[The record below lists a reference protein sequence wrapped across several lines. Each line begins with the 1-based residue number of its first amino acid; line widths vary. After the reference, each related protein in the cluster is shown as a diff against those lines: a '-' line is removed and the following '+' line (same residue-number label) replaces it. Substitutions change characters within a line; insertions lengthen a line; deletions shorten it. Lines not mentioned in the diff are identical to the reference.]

1 MASSSTPT
9 ATPRK
14 RNPGRN
20 LPAAFGTGIFLGGI
34 VLFVVLGVPALTDN
48 RLTAQ
53 LIWAVLVAILVV
65 LALKEVAVLWRE
77 HVLAGNA
84 PERHALCTLT
94 LAGVKLC
101 LAGAAI

>member
-65 LALKEVAVLWRE
+65 LALKEVLIVSTNTDTSYHLLPYICWGKSL
-77 HVLAGNA
+77 HGL
-84 PERHALCTLT
+84 H
-94 LAGVKLC
+94 
-101 LAGAAI
+101 